1 MIAFFNFFLKKK
13 FFETNLIHETNTP
26 ESVYLTET
34 RRKKQQTNDVRILSK

>member
-13 FFETNLIHETNTP
+13 FFETNLIHETKTP

-34 RRKKQQTNDVRILSK
+34 RRKKTAKLTMCVL